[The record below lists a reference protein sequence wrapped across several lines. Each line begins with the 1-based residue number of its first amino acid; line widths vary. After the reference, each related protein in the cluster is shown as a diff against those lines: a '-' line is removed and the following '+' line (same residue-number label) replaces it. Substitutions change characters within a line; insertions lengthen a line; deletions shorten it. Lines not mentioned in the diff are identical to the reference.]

1 MGLSNGVFLRTTIDN
16 VTGVLS
22 DTRQRFLGPKSVKL
36 YSVSIAG
43 SAAVLALSVRPWL
56 SYTFQSSSKLAPL
69 SYEALDYG
77 CGFASEQAP
86 EGIVAV
92 SGNTL
97 RILAVEKLHQRFN
110 HVTIKLKY
118 TPRRMLLHPTSKNF
132 VVLESEHQTPSQ
144 NEKTSILEARVGI
157 LFFKFFL
164 MVGSFH

>member
-1 MGLSNGVFLRTTIDN
+1 MSAQADSLVIVEMIDPSTSISSLFLNTGLSNGVLLRTTIDN

-36 YSVSIAG
+36 YTVSIAG

-86 EGIVAV
+86 EGIVKGLIMSQSNLNILQEDCFSIQQAR
-92 SGNTL
+92 TL
-97 RILAVEKLHQRFN
+97 
-110 HVTIKLKY
+110 
-118 TPRRMLLHPTSKNF
+118 
-132 VVLESEHQTPSQ
+132 
-144 NEKTSILEARVGI
+144 
-157 LFFKFFL
+157 
-164 MVGSFH
+164 